1 MESVYYL
8 THPRIDKAAVVYAPS
23 TEKARTTFLDWL
35 ERNNIIRRAHRNFFR
50 KDMIAERIEDPNVPC
65 DVVLNYGYQD
75 FSGRFDRPLVDPTRL
90 RVVSEEK
97 VEFDPETMGP
107 LITSLGEYRPEP
119 EVEEMDKPSI
129 EIGELATQTSRRMPV
144 QEVMLR
150 GYVE

>member
-8 THPRIDKAAVVYAPS
+8 THPRIDKSAVVYAPT

-35 ERNNIIRRAHRNFFR
+35 ERGGIIRRAHRNFFR
-50 KDMIAERIEDPNVPC
+50 KDMIAERIEDPNVPR
-65 DVVLNYGYQD
+65 DVVLSYGYQD
-75 FSGRFDRPLVDPTRL
+75 FSGRFERPQVYDVP
-90 RVVSEEK
+90 
-97 VEFDPETMGP
+97 VEMSRPEVHDIPVGF
-107 LITSLGEYRPEP
+107 EEP
-119 EVEEMDKPSI
+119 EVEDLDKPSI